1 VDWNLILLA
10 LILLLTAVLLHRL
23 GRYCQAAARVDWGVG
38 WMNRLD
44 GCNRLFCRHYH
55 RLESV
60 SLPIP
65 ETGPAVVVAN
75 HISGLDPLLMM
86 ASSRRRLRFL
96 VAAEQYNRFG
106 LRWLFRAIGCIP
118 VDRQG
123 APEKALR
130 AAISALRE
138 GDVVALFP
146 HGKIHLSSDPPRR
159 IKAGAVRLAFYA
171 QAPLIPLTIHGVKRQ
186 GHVVSPILLR
196 ARARLTRFEPIYPLE
211 MEAETM
217 LKRLQG
223 LLDS

>member
-1 VDWNLILLA
+1 MDWSFVIALLFLGAIIL
-10 LILLLTAVLLHRL
+10 LLHRL
-23 GRYCQAAARVDWGVG
+23 GRRCQAASRVDWGVA

-55 RLESV
+55 RLKSV
-60 SLPIP
+60 NLPIP

-86 ASSRRRLRFL
+86 ACSRRTLRFL
-96 VAAEQYNRFG
+96 IAAEQYHRFG

-130 AAISALRE
+130 AAIKALRD
-138 GDVVALFP
+138 GHVVALFP
-146 HGKIHLSSDPPRR
+146 HGRIHLKTDPPRR
-159 IKAGAVRLAFYA
+159 IKAGAVRLARYA
-171 QAPLIPLTIHGVKRQ
+171 QAPLDAVRIEGVRRQ
-186 GHVVSPILLR
+186 GHVVSPLLLR
-196 ARARLTRFEPIYPLE
+196 ARAKVTFYDPISP
-211 MEAETM
+211 AGVASET
-217 LKRLQG
+217 LLRQLQT